1 MSKKNKKNV
10 VDSSVAFDSK
20 DVVMVTARVDDRCRG
35 MFVCYADEQKINA
48 TPSGKM
54 RQNDIRILPGDY
66 VEIEC
71 SPTDTTRGRIV
82 RRLNGSRWGIIMN
95 QEQIEALIHIDKFVR
110 MDSEVVDSDEY
121 EEVEDLDYMDLWI
134 KQVYGYP

>member
-20 DVVMVTARVDDRCRG
+20 DVVMVTARVDDHCRG

-95 QEQIEALIHIDKFVR
+95 QEQIEALIHIDKFVL
-110 MDSEVVDSDEY
+110 MDSEILDYNEDE
-121 EEVEDLDYMDLWI
+121 EEDLDYMDLWI
-134 KQVYGYP
+134 K